1 MVFIGLWHTQE
12 ARFRTTE
19 EEDERLPQID
29 TLNSKQFLKYS
40 KVRLGLLPVAACA
53 VLSAL
58 ACAANA
64 QSGSQ
69 TIAQVEPTSFIAA
82 ETAVPAAALPD
93 APAFSSTAAVADE
106 HQGATPKMAGHYDKY
121 IEPGQ
126 PVPTIN
132 GHDKFVLG
140 VKDAVSPFSFAAWI
154 VDAGYEQLTDSSPNY
169 GHNRV
174 AFAQRFGA
182 GALRDITQGVLGDS
196 ILAPIL
202 HEDPRYYK
210 LGSGHSFAHRVVYAG
225 TRAII
230 TRKDD
235 GSHTFNFAQVGGNLG
250 GAILTNAYYPQTNR
264 GFTQTAETFGGS
276 VGGSALGFVVS
287 EFLSGFLQ
295 AVHLEHHD

>member
-1 MVFIGLWHTQE
+1 
-12 ARFRTTE
+12 
-19 EEDERLPQID
+19 LPKTD

-40 KVRLGLLPVAACA
+40 QVRLGLLPLAACA
-53 VLSAL
+53 VL

-64 QSGSQ
+64 QSGIQ
-69 TIAQVEPTSFIAA
+69 TIAQVEAPVFVAANSTIPA
-82 ETAVPAAALPD
+82 ETLPD
-93 APAFSSTAAVADE
+93 APDAVSTSAASPAADFADE
-106 HQGATPKMAGHYDKY
+106 HHSTTTKMAGQYDKY

-132 GHDKFVLG
+132 AHDKFVLG

-154 VDAGYEQLTDSSPNY
+154 VDAGYEQVTDSSPNY

-196 ILAPIL
+196 VLAPIL

-210 LGSGHSFAHRVVYAG
+210 MGPGHSFAKRVVYAG

-250 GAILTNAYYPQTNR
+250 GAILTNSYYPQTNR
-264 GFTQTAETFGGS
+264 GFSQTVETFGGS